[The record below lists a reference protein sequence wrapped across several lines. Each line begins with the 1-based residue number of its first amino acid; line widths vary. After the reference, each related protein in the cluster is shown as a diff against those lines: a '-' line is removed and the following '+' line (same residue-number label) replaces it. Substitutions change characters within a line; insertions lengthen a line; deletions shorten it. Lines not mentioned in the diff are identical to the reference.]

1 MNELSLLLGFFY
13 HDPYQY
19 NDTPSITSILDNNTN
34 NMDQD
39 PNEEAA
45 LRAFLGTSSF
55 GKQSRAANTE
65 AQIELSKR
73 KPVANKIALSY
84 ASSDEGSGKS
94 EDEKDNNDE
103 TEDEDEDE
111 NDDDE
116 FPVSHE
122 LVLKTHE
129 RPITSLT
136 VDHSGARLVSGSTDC
151 SFKMHDFSSMTPTT
165 LRAFRSVDPSETK
178 TSASSEAH
186 PIHQVTFNPLS
197 ASQML
202 VINALPQAK
211 IFSRDGEMLIE
222 FVKGDPYLRDMHNTK
237 GHVSEVTCGAWH
249 PTDRNL
255 CVTGGTDST
264 LRIWDVNN
272 KRAQKEV
279 IVFKSKVLGT
289 AGRSRITAVAW
300 GAPAQG
306 GSNLLV
312 AAALD
317 GTLVM
322 YSGEGPHHRPAAEVR
337 DAHTRDTWTSGV
349 AISRDGHLVVSRGGD
364 DTVKLWDTRK
374 FKQPIT
380 TQSYPSISSQYPTAN
395 IQFSPSSANIIMGS
409 ETGHLHILSPATLQS
424 ELSTPVTPGSPLIS
438 VLWHEK
444 INQIITGSANGEIH
458 VLYNPTTSSG
468 GAKLV
473 MSKAP
478 KRRHIDDDPNR
489 TMDLSQGISGD
500 SIMTPGGILTN
511 SNQSSFAS
519 RHPTIGLTATG
530 RSRDPRRPHIPFTGP
545 FSKNGPATEEHIRSS
560 IPLSSMRDEDPRE
573 ALLKYADKS
582 KKDPIFTA
590 AWKDTQPV
598 TQYADI
604 SDEEEEPDAKKQKR

>member
-1 MNELSLLLGFFY
+1 
-13 HDPYQY
+13 
-19 NDTPSITSILDNNTN
+19 
-34 NMDQD
+34 MDQD
-39 PNEEAA
+39 PSEDAA
-45 LRAFLGTSSF
+45 LRALLGTSSF

-73 KPVANKIALSY
+73 KPAASKIALSY
-84 ASSDEGSGKS
+84 ASSDEGSVRSGD
-94 EDEKDNNDE
+94 EDEKD
-103 TEDEDEDE
+103 EDEDEDE
-111 NDDDE
+111 DDDDDEEDEDE

-129 RPITSLT
+129 RPVTSLT
-136 VDHSGARLVSGSTDC
+136 VDPSGARLVSGSTDC
-151 SFKMHDFSSMTPTT
+151 TFKMHDFSSMTPTT

-186 PIHQVTFNPLS
+186 PIHQVLFNPLS
-197 ASQML
+197 PSQML

-237 GHVSEVTCGAWH
+237 GHVSEVTSGAWH
-249 PTDRNL
+249 PTNRDL

-289 AGRSRITAVAW
+289 AGRSRITSVAW

-306 GSNLLV
+306 GSNVLV

-317 GTLVM
+317 GTLVI

-349 AISRDGHLVVSRGGD
+349 AISRDGNLVVSRGGD

-409 ETGHLHILSPATLQS
+409 ETGHLHILNPATLKPDH
-424 ELSTPVTPGSPLIS
+424 STPVTPGSQLIS

-444 INQIITGSANGEIH
+444 MNQIITGSANGEVH
-458 VLYNPTTSSG
+458 VLYNPTMSTG

-511 SNQSSFAS
+511 SNQSSFAA

-530 RSRDPRRPHIPFTGP
+530 RSRDPRRPHMPFTGP
-545 FSKNGPATEEHIRSS
+545 FSKNGPATEEHIRKS
-560 IPLSSMRDEDPRE
+560 IPLSSMREEDPRE
-573 ALLKYADKS
+573 ALLKYADKA
-582 KKDPIFTA
+582 KNDPIFTA
-590 AWKDTQPV
+590 AWKDTQPK
-598 TQYADI
+598 TIYADV
-604 SDEEEEPDAKKQKR
+604 SDEEEAPDAKKQKR